1 MIKVFQHDRV
11 KTKRTTM
18 SMMTEFTIC
27 VALVFIAALVYYGV
41 SGGDDAGK
49 YILRMFLNLL
59 VSMGTVYAIETANL
73 AIRYHK
79 TLKVKEIFLN
89 PITKEFFFA
98 TPLILVLLFP
108 VYTPIYV
115 IFVSALIAS
124 LVAKVIFG
132 GFGSNIFNPALAGR
146 IFAGICF
153 SGQISNAS
161 VVQAGTN
168 LTISTGATLTT
179 INQASGFVNETLDI
193 SLKSLFLGTY
203 HGAIGET
210 FAGLI
215 ILIGI
220 YLSVRKIIDWK
231 MSLTYVVAFFIISLF
246 MGVTAD
252 KGLGSFE
259 FALRQC
265 LYGAVLFGAVFCITD
280 PVTSPVMSSGRI
292 YAAFLGAFVC
302 ACIRYLGSAPE
313 GVGYSI
319 LLVNLCTPAIDRI
332 LSNKSNHRIGT
343 QYIVMAG
350 LTVMCIGLGCG
361 IGAYLSG
368 KMSFLNSVETILPFI
383 NGVFALSLI
392 HI

>member
-18 SMMTEFTIC
+18 SMMIEFTIC

-193 SLKSLFLGTY
+193 SLKSLSLVP
-203 HGAIGET
+203 IMV
-210 FAGLI
+210 
-215 ILIGI
+215 
-220 YLSVRKIIDWK
+220 LSVKHLLDLLF
-231 MSLTYVVAFFIISLF
+231 SLEFIF
-246 MGVTAD
+246 
-252 KGLGSFE
+252 
-259 FALRQC
+259 Q
-265 LYGAVLFGAVFCITD
+265 
-280 PVTSPVMSSGRI
+280 
-292 YAAFLGAFVC
+292 
-302 ACIRYLGSAPE
+302 
-313 GVGYSI
+313 
-319 LLVNLCTPAIDRI
+319 
-332 LSNKSNHRIGT
+332 
-343 QYIVMAG
+343 
-350 LTVMCIGLGCG
+350 
-361 IGAYLSG
+361 
-368 KMSFLNSVETILPFI
+368 
-383 NGVFALSLI
+383 
-392 HI
+392 

>member
-231 MSLTYVVAFFIISLF
+231 MSLTYVAAFFMISLF

-343 QYIVMAG
+343 QYIVMVG

-383 NGVFALSLI
+383 NGVFAR
-392 HI
+392 

>member
-18 SMMTEFTIC
+18 SMMIEFTIC

-383 NGVFALSLI
+383 NGVFER
-392 HI
+392 